1 VDVKSVRRWSE
12 HCTENPKTVVIA
24 RTPEYRNQAA
34 IRRWSELPLECAVAS
49 IDGSLTDRYRAHGAQ
64 CDPSEMVQE
73 ITGLQDVISAINESR
88 LLPSP
93 TAEMDSLLA
102 KAIQIRGTPENVSE
116 WAARLA
122 EDISN
127 LTD

>member
-1 VDVKSVRRWSE
+1 MAYSLQSWVQPPRRIRSRDWYHVDVKSVRRWSE

-49 IDGSLTDRYRAHGAQ
+49 IDGSLTDRYRAHEAQ

-73 ITGLQDVISAINESR
+73 ITGLQDVISAINE
-88 LLPSP
+88 
-93 TAEMDSLLA
+93 
-102 KAIQIRGTPENVSE
+102 
-116 WAARLA
+116 
-122 EDISN
+122 
-127 LTD
+127 